1 MVIIELLLMAKNI
14 SPMQRKLHSKQIEL
28 LESLKAVSP
37 QYTWKEYMIYYNWC
51 YNGIKTIRMILSGQY
66 ADNTIVMQYTIE
78 YR

>member
-37 QYTWKEYMIYYNWC
+37 QYT
-51 YNGIKTIRMILSGQY
+51 
-66 ADNTIVMQYTIE
+66 
-78 YR
+78 